1 MITIGILIQ
10 VFVKVFEKYVEY
22 SVIVWE
28 EIISITDDESTNLAN
43 TGSST
48 FGNAKVRYKMD
59 CYILYMF
66 LLVTILLFYNC
77 YYLL

>member
-1 MITIGILIQ
+1 MIIIGILIQ
-10 VFVKVFEKYVEY
+10 VFVKVFEKHVEY
-22 SVIVWE
+22 SVIVWD
-28 EIISITDDESTNLAN
+28 EIISIADDESTNVTN
-43 TGSST
+43 TGSSI